1 MKASAR
7 TAAAVE
13 NRAQDPQQDC
23 VRQADA
29 EKFHALVAHM
39 TDCDMQ
45 RIRNAVGGASWS
57 KEGLNMS
64 EIAQLLAPFKH
75 LQFVTNGQ
83 KNRKQIE
90 HELTLLLE
98 YLGL

>member
-1 MKASAR
+1 MRASAR
-7 TAAAVE
+7 AAAVE
-13 NRAQDPQQDC
+13 NRARDPQQ
-23 VRQADA
+23 RQADA
-29 EKFHALVAHM
+29 EKFHALVERM
-39 TDCDMQ
+39 TDCDLQ
-45 RIRNAVGGASWS
+45 RIRNAAGGANLPAH
-57 KEGLNMS
+57 GLNKP
-64 EIAQLLAPFKH
+64 EIDTLLAPFKH